1 MIQANE
7 LRVGNLVEANSP
19 MMQVKEITEHT
30 VGLYMPGSEAD
41 SFFYDIEQIN
51 PIPLSPEILE
61 KFGFKEVFT
70 KDWYSIRINDE
81 SYLYSNPRDGFGLT
95 IENKDEETNTDIEE
109 LFIQLPH
116 IKYLHQLQN
125 LIFALCGEELP
136 HTTTLLSQL

>member
-7 LRVGNLVEANSP
+7 LRIGNKVYYNGMIVTIQQILSDSVMAYS
-19 MMQVKEITEHT
+19 IAD
-30 VGLYMPGSEAD
+30 MPDDEYSFSE
-41 SFFYDIEQIN
+41 IN

-61 KFGFKEVFT
+61 KCGFKEVFT

-125 LIFALCGEELP
+125 LIFALCGEELKFKIKNE
-136 HTTTLLSQL
+136 